1 MHTQTKNQIKMKV
14 KIESSEKAVKEI
26 DIDFPYY
33 TKSSN
38 SIYKFLNERNC
49 IEVYIGFDNFS
60 IDHTP
65 YKTFA
70 LAFEP
75 STSDEFYEKLNII
88 KSKINDI

>member
-1 MHTQTKNQIKMKV
+1 MKL
-14 KIESSEKAVKEI
+14 KIETREKAVKEI

-33 TKSSN
+33 TKSTHSF
-38 SIYKFLNERNC
+38 YKFLNENNC
-49 IEVYIGFDNFS
+49 IEVYIGFDNYS